1 MKKWGFLFL
10 LAAVPAKAVWYGA
23 VGKAAPKDGH
33 ALEFI
38 YDTGSRMLEEK
49 DTNAEQKLNAHRL
62 SLQYARGLGQ
72 GFEFLVRGTPFTSR
86 INFSGT
92 SLNPDVWS
100 VGGGFHWAPPEPLG
114 PVRIGLLAT
123 VDYSDGKDPGEN
135 KFNWLELGLGAGATY
150 PLPHDL
156 NVTGGVSMLKSDV
169 NLEINGFKTDYA
181 LAKEVG
187 GFVGA
192 GWAPN
197 DAWNVST
204 ELHFGNEKVWGL
216 SARYNF
222 Q

>member
-1 MKKWGFLFL
+1 MKKWGFLVL
-10 LAAVPAKAVWYGA
+10 LSAVPAQAVWYGA
-23 VGKAAPKDGH
+23 VGKAAPRDGH

-38 YDTGSRMLEEK
+38 YDTGSRQLEEK
-49 DTNAEQKLNAHRL
+49 DGGADQKLNAHCL
-62 SLQYARGLGQ
+62 TLQYARGLGQ

-114 PVRIGLLAT
+114 PIRLGLLAT
-123 VDYSDGKDPGEN
+123 ADYYDGQESGAN
-135 KFNWLELGLGAGATY
+135 RFNWFEMGLGAGATY
-150 PLPHDL
+150 PLPKDF
-156 NVTGGVSMLKSDV
+156 NVTGGASMLKSDV
-169 NLEINGFKTDYA
+169 NLDVNGRKSDYR
-181 LAKEVG
+181 LSKEVG
-187 GFVGA
+187 GFAGA

>member
-1 MKKWGFLFL
+1 MKYLWLIPL
-10 LAAVPAKAVWYGA
+10 LVAVPAQAVWYGA
-23 VGKAAPKDGH
+23 IGKAVPKDGH
-33 ALEFI
+33 SLEFI
-38 YDTGSRMLEEK
+38 YNTGSRELEEN
-49 DTNAEQKLNAHRL
+49 DGGGDQKLNAHQL
-62 SLQYARGLGQ
+62 NLQYARGLGQ
-72 GFEFLVRGTPFTSR
+72 GFEWLVRGTPFTSR

-100 VGGGFHWAPPEPLG
+100 LGTGFHWAPPEPLG
-114 PVRIGLLAT
+114 PVRVGLLAT
-123 VDYSDGKDPGEN
+123 VDYTGGKETGDD
-135 KFNWLELGLGAGATY
+135 KFDWLEMGLGAGATV

-169 NLEINGFKTDYA
+169 NLEIAGNKSEYD
-181 LAKEVG
+181 LSNEVG

>member
-1 MKKWGFLFL
+1 MKKEVFLIF
-10 LAAVPAKAVWYGA
+10 LAAVPAKAVWFGA

-38 YDTGSRMLEEK
+38 YDTGSRDLDDK
-49 DTNAEQKLNAHRL
+49 DTGAGRKLKAHRL

-72 GFEFLVRGTPFTSR
+72 GFEFLARGTPFTSR
-86 INFSGT
+86 VNFSGT

-114 PVRIGLLAT
+114 PVRVGLLAT
-123 VDYSDGKDPGEN
+123 VDYSDGKDTGAD
-135 KFNWLELGLGAGATY
+135 KFNWLEWGMGAGASI
-150 PLPHDL
+150 PLPRDL
-156 NVTGGVSMLKSDV
+156 SVTGGVSMLKSDV
-169 NLEINGFKTDYA
+169 NLEINGNKSDYK
-181 LAKEVG
+181 LSKEVG

-197 DAWNVST
+197 EAWNVST
-204 ELHFGNEKVWGL
+204 EAHFGNEKVWGL

>member
-1 MKKWGFLFL
+1 MKKYLFL
-10 LAAVPAKAVWYGA
+10 VFLAAAPAKAVWYGS

-33 ALEFI
+33 SLEFI
-38 YDTGSRMLEEK
+38 YDTGSRELDEK
-49 DTNAEQKLNAHRL
+49 SNGADLKLNAHRL

-72 GFEFLVRGTPFTSR
+72 GFEMLVRGTPFTSR

-100 VGGGFHWAPPEPLG
+100 VGGGFHWAPPESLG
-114 PVRIGLLAT
+114 PVRVGLLAT
-123 VDYSDGKDPGEN
+123 VDYSDGRDTGDD

-150 PLPHDL
+150 PLPHDF

-169 NLEINGFKTDYA
+169 NLEIAGHKSDYA
-181 LAKEVG
+181 LSQEVG

-204 ELHFGNEKVWGL
+204 EVHFGNEKVWGL